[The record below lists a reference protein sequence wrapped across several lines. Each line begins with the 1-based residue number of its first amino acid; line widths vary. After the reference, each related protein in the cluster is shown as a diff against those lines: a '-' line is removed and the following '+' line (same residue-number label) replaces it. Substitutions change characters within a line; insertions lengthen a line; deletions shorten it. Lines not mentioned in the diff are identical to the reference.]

1 MALTRRDMAER
12 LRFVKFWADYMK
24 KTPNKKWS
32 RQQNML
38 INSVMKSASQDIR
51 LYIKVKKLS
60 DSAKL

>member
-1 MALTRRDMAER
+1 
-12 LRFVKFWADYMK
+12 MK

-38 INSVMKSASQDIR
+38 INSVMKSASQDVR

-60 DSAKL
+60 ESPKL